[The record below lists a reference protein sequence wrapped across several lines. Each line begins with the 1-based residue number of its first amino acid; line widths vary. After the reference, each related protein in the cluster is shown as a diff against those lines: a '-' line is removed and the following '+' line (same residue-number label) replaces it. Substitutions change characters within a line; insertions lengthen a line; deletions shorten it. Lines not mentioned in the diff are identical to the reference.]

1 MKGMESVLKE
11 PSIET
16 ADVEAFRSQLR
27 GVLLTPGDGGYDE
40 ARRIWNAMI
49 DRRPALIA
57 RCAGVADVMRSV
69 AFARE
74 RGLPLAVRGG
84 GHNIAGNAVCDGG
97 LMIDLS
103 RMRSVWIDS
112 GGGRARVEGGAT
124 LVDLDHEAQA
134 FGLATPLGI
143 NSTTGVAGL
152 TLGGGFGW
160 LSRKFGL
167 TIDNL
172 LSADLV
178 TADGRAVRAS
188 EEENPDLFW
197 AIRGGG
203 GNFGVVTSFEFRLH
217 RVGPEVLAGL
227 IVFPIGEARGVLERY
242 REFAGSLPDEL
253 NAWCVLRKA
262 PPLPFLPP
270 EVHGREILALAVFGM
285 GDIEKAKGA
294 FAPVRGFG
302 RPVGE
307 HVGPV
312 PFTAWQKVF
321 DPLLSFGA
329 RNYWKSH
336 NFTGLEDSALD
347 LIVRYASN
355 LPSPH
360 SEVFLAL
367 LGGQTAR
374 VAPDATAYAMRDAKF
389 VLNVHARWERPE
401 EDEPCVGWA
410 REFFHAAAPLAS
422 GGAYINFM
430 TEEEGDRIAAVYG
443 PNHARLI
450 EVKDRYDPENLFSLN
465 QNIRPSGRRSFAR

>member
-1 MKGMESVLKE
+1 
-11 PSIET
+11 
-16 ADVEAFRSQLR
+16 
-27 GVLLTPGDGGYDE
+27 
-40 ARRIWNAMI
+40 
-49 DRRPALIA
+49 
-57 RCAGVADVMRSV
+57 MRSV

-74 RGLPLAVRGG
+74 HGLPLAVRGG

-103 RMRSVWIDS
+103 RMKSVWIDPR
-112 GGGRARVEGGAT
+112 GERARVEGGAT
-124 LVDLDHEAQA
+124 LMDFDHEAQA

-178 TADGRAVRAS
+178 TADGRAVRATD
-188 EEENPDLFW
+188 EENPDLFW

-217 RVGPEVLAGL
+217 PVGPEVLAGL
-227 IVFPIGEARGVLERY
+227 IVFPIEEARSVLERY
-242 REFAGSLPDEL
+242 RQFVVTLPDEL

-270 EVHGREILALAVFGM
+270 EVHGREILALAVFGA
-285 GDIEKAKGA
+285 GDIEKAKKVL
-294 FAPVRGFG
+294 APVRGFG
-302 RPVGE
+302 RPVGA
-307 HVGPV
+307 HFGPV
-312 PFTAWQKVF
+312 PYTTWQKVF

-336 NFTGLEDSALD
+336 NFTRLEDPALD

-360 SEVFLAL
+360 SEVFIAL
-367 LGGQTAR
+367 LGGQIAR
-374 VAPDATAYAMRDAKF
+374 VAPDATAYAMRDARF
-389 VLNVHARWERPE
+389 VLNVHGRWETAE
-401 EDEPCVGWA
+401 EDEHCIRWA
-410 REFFHAAAPLAS
+410 REFFQAAAPHAMGS
-422 GGAYINFM
+422 AYINFM
-430 TEEEGDRIAAVYG
+430 TQEESDRIAAVYG
-443 PNHARLI
+443 PNYARLI
-450 EVKDRYDPENLFSLN
+450 EVKNRYDTENLFSLN
-465 QNIRPSGRRSFAR
+465 QNIRPSGRRTSPAAPKI